1 MSPSGEQRETFK
13 KYLFFNSQL
22 LKLRKN
28 VELYLPYSPRG
39 INHILFVPRRG

>member
-13 KYLFFNSQL
+13 KYVFFNSQL

-28 VELYLPYSPRG
+28 VELYLQSPGSITYYSSPG
-39 INHILFVPRRG
+39 